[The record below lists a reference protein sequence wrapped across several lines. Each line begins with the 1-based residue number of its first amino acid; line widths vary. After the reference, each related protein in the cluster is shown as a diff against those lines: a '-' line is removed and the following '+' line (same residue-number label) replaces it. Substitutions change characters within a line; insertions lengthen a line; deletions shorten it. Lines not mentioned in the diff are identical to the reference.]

1 MASERRA
8 AFDAACTAVDRDADS
23 MWTSVQAMIFITD
36 TEQQAEQILAGPRG
50 PMSLAGSA
58 ARLLDEIGS
67 YTELGFDEFIVP
79 DWNLGSTP
87 AERRESLERIQT
99 EIFAPLT

>member
-1 MASERRA
+1 
-8 AFDAACTAVDRDADS
+8 
-23 MWTSVQAMIFITD
+23 MI
-36 TEQQAEQILAGPRG
+36 
-50 PMSLAGSA
+50 AGSA
-58 ARLLDEIGS
+58 SQLVDQMGRYAA
-67 YTELGFDEFIVP
+67 LGFDEFIVP